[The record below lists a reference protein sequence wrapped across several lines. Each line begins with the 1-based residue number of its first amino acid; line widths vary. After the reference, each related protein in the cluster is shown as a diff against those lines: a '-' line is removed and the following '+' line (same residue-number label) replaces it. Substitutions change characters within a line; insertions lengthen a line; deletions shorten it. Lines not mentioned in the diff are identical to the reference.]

1 MNANKEHDMTETT
14 PVTADTDVS
23 EIAAYL
29 RDKDVEHTQTP
40 DGMLKCQLDDGRR
53 LNIYQ
58 HPESDGADIAGLWA
72 YNVVGDCSDGLD
84 KMEDIAWLI
93 S

>member
-1 MNANKEHDMTETT
+1 MTETT
-14 PVTADTDVS
+14 PITAETTID

-29 RDKDVEHTQTP
+29 RERDVQHTETP
-40 DGMLKCQLDDGRR
+40 DGMLKCTLDDGRR

-58 HPESDGADIAGLWA
+58 HGDNEGEIAGLWA

-84 KMEDIAWLI
+84 KMEDIVWLI
-93 S
+93 G